1 MTAAPDPRKLAVA
14 LEYDRLGAPRVTAKG
29 RGALA
34 ERILDK
40 AREHDIPIEDDSL
53 LAEALSRVP
62 LDDEIP
68 IELYR
73 AVATVIGFILATQR
87 KTSAPEPHAAPQ
99 APPGRPGSAE

>member
-14 LEYDRLGAPRVTAKG
+14 LEYDKLGAPRVTAKG

-34 ERILDK
+34 ERIVET
-40 AREHDIPIEDDSL
+40 ARQHDVPIEDDAL
-53 LAEALSRVP
+53 LAEALARVP

-73 AVATVIGFILATQR
+73 AVATVIGFILANQR
-87 KTSAPEPHAAPQ
+87 K
-99 APPGRPGSAE
+99 GR

>member
-34 ERILDK
+34 ERILEK
-40 AREHDIPIEDDSL
+40 AREHDVPIQDDGL

-73 AVATVIGFILATQR
+73 AVATVIGFILASQR
-87 KTSAPEPHAAPQ
+87 QATSTEPKAPSP
-99 APPGRPGSAE
+99 

>member
-1 MTAAPDPRKLAVA
+1 MTAAPDPRRLAVA

-34 ERILDK
+34 EKIIET
-40 AREHDIPIEDDSL
+40 AREHDVPIEDDSL

-68 IELYR
+68 LELYR
-73 AVATVIGFILATQR
+73 AVATVIGFILANQR
-87 KTSAPEPHAAPQ
+87 K
-99 APPGRPGSAE
+99 GR

>member
-34 ERILDK
+34 ERILK
-40 AREHDIPIEDDSL
+40 TAREHDVPIEDDSL

-87 KTSAPEPHAAPQ
+87 KGAQTETEAREA
-99 APPGRPGSAE
+99 RP

>member
-14 LEYDRLGAPRVTAKG
+14 LEYDKLGAPRVTAKG

-34 ERILDK
+34 ERIVET
-40 AREHDIPIEDDSL
+40 ARQHDVPIEDDSL
-53 LAEALSRVP
+53 LAEALARVP

-73 AVATVIGFILATQR
+73 AVATVIGFILANQR
-87 KTSAPEPHAAPQ
+87 K
-99 APPGRPGSAE
+99 GR